1 MTFLLLGAIG
11 DVLTKHLAV
20 LTNQLAR
27 TRPGNY
33 DNPNRQTEPGPLLAP
48 WGATAGDYGAPGDPS
63 GATRATH
70 DHEESIRRL
79 PSVRILEFFDGWPQR
94 VPKEPSVKKFPESD
108 RREPPTSFPMDGQL
122 PGGPLSSEPLRILT
136 ENVCFVM
143 GSEPVRA
150 ILTTFPRPRGGDPR
164 GLLLIAYACLQ
175 GAEFPPL

>member
-108 RREPPTSFPMDGQL
+108 RREPPTRISLSSQRRYQINAGSVFKL
-122 PGGPLSSEPLRILT
+122 RTAIVKKWTPGGP
-136 ENVCFVM
+136 
-143 GSEPVRA
+143 
-150 ILTTFPRPRGGDPR
+150 
-164 GLLLIAYACLQ
+164 
-175 GAEFPPL
+175 